1 MNKNF
6 LIVSFSVALYCMLF
20 AQTLIHT
27 EPPGQYESWDK
38 RYAAP
43 QNIQQLQDQL
53 EARFISRQLG
63 SRHPTVDE
71 LSEQT
76 AEKSLELRLDKLTK
90 NITTP
95 ENPSSEE
102 LHAYFELHKEEY
114 RKASTLSLDHVT
126 YTITARGGN
135 SVSAAHNALSIS
147 DKIVPVGD
155 ETPLPRHFT
164 DVSSLQLD
172 EIFGEPASLAIINL
186 ARRSPQLPCW
196 GGPITSAYGVHL
208 VCIKQFELGKIPPFS
223 EARLQVLNDWRYET
237 ASKKGVR

>member
-1 MNKNF
+1 MKKNI
-6 LIVSFSVALYCMLF
+6 LIFGVPIVLF
-20 AQTLIHT
+20 AVLLASALIKMKPS
-27 EPPGQYESWDK
+27 ENSANWDEL
-38 RYAAP
+38 YMAP

-102 LHAYFELHKEEY
+102 LRAYFELHKEEY

-208 VCIKQFELGKIPPFS
+208 ICIKQFELGKIPPFS
-223 EARLQVLNDWRYET
+223 EVRLQVLNDWRYET

>member
-20 AQTLIHT
+20 ARTLIQT
-27 EPPGQYESWDK
+27 EPAGQHENWDK
-38 RYAAP
+38 RYTAP

-53 EARFISRQLG
+53 EARLMSRQLG
-63 SRHPTVDE
+63 AAHPTVDE
-71 LSEQT
+71 LSEKT

-95 ENPSSEE
+95 ENPSAEE
-102 LHAYFELHKEEY
+102 LRSYFEQHKEEY
-114 RKASTLSLDHVT
+114 RKSSTLSLDHVT
-126 YTITARGGN
+126 YTIKARGGH
-135 SVSAAHNALSIS
+135 SVSAAQEALSTS
-147 DKIVPVGD
+147 DKIIPVGD
-155 ETPLPRHFT
+155 ETPLPRQFT

-172 EIFGEPASLAIINL
+172 EIFGEPASLEIINL

-223 EARLQVLNDWRYET
+223 EVRLQVLNDWRYET
-237 ASKKGVR
+237 ASKKGAR

>member
-1 MNKNF
+1 MKKNI
-6 LIVSFSVALYCMLF
+6 LIFGVPIVLF
-20 AQTLIHT
+20 AVLLASALIKMKPS
-27 EPPGQYESWDK
+27 ENSANWDEL
-38 RYAAP
+38 YMAP

-102 LHAYFELHKEEY
+102 LRAYFELHKEEY

>member
-1 MNKNF
+1 MKKNI
-6 LIVSFSVALYCMLF
+6 LIFGVPIVLF
-20 AQTLIHT
+20 AVLLASALIKMKPS
-27 EPPGQYESWDK
+27 ENSANWDEL
-38 RYAAP
+38 YMAP

-102 LHAYFELHKEEY
+102 LRAYFELHKEEY

-208 VCIKQFELGKIPPFS
+208 ICIKQFELGKIPPFS

>member
-20 AQTLIHT
+20 AKTLIQT
-27 EPPGQYESWDK
+27 EPAGQYENWDK

-53 EARFISRQLG
+53 EARLISRQLG
-63 SRHPTVDE
+63 STHPTVDE

-95 ENPSSEE
+95 ENPSAEE
-102 LHAYFELHKEEY
+102 LHAYFEQHKEEY
-114 RKASTLSLDHVT
+114 REESTIALDHVT
-126 YTITARGGN
+126 YTIRARGGN
-135 SVSAAHNALSIS
+135 SASAAQEALSIS
-147 DKIVPVGD
+147 DTIVPVGD

-172 EIFGEPASLAIINL
+172 EIFGVPASLEIINL
-186 ARRSPQLPCW
+186 ARHSPHLPCW

-223 EARLQVLNDWRYET
+223 EVRQQVLNDWRYER
-237 ASKKGVR
+237 ASKKGTR